1 MTLQETE
8 LLSTKTKCA
17 AERAFNGISQ
27 DAAYVR
33 KTCLL

>member
-8 LLSTKTKCA
+8 LLSCRQSA

>member
-8 LLSTKTKCA
+8 LLSTQCA